1 MPLSD
6 CILNTL
12 VVSSLARRPCALNCK
27 EEMQGVSDSRHQ
39 EGEESQTQVGMWFWV
54 LCAQYSTAQHSTA
67 LLLAVAKAYR
77 D

>member
-6 CILNTL
+6 CIFNTS
-12 VVSSLARRPCALNCK
+12 VVSSLAGRPCALSSK

-39 EGEESQTQVGMWFWV
+39 EREESQTQVGMWFWV
-54 LCAQYSTAQHSTA
+54 LCAQHSTA
-67 LLLAVAKAYR
+67 LLLAVAKAYK